1 MQSQHD
7 VCYRQ
12 LMSGDLVCR
21 LLVLSNMPYCETLRG
36 IMKKTSITL
45 LGMAVVL
52 ALSACQNGVMTTP
65 FGDYGVKSRD
75 GNRVTIGFINKKAPQ
90 FGSNTKTVAKAGK
103 PKIVMPKGFQGH
115 WVTTDNSKNSAKA
128 CKDDYLSDD
137 AVNLNIDANNNYM
150 SLTFYEEGGDAHW
163 LNMQQISETQVA
175 GAVSYLFQGQG
186 DENPQPEAIAVRMTL
201 KNGGK
206 QLAVHNWDEENKTS
220 LYVLCSR
227 TPQVYQ

>member
-1 MQSQHD
+1 
-7 VCYRQ
+7 
-12 LMSGDLVCR
+12 MSGDLVCR

-45 LGMAVVL
+45 LGLAAIL
-52 ALSACQNGVMTTP
+52 ALSGCQNGVLATP

-75 GNRVTIGFINKKAPQ
+75 GGRVTIGFINKKTPQ
-90 FGSNTKTVAKAGK
+90 LGSNAKTVAKAAK

-115 WVTTDNSKNSAKA
+115 WVTTDYSKNSAKA

-175 GAVSYLFQGQG
+175 GTVSYLFQGQG

>member
-1 MQSQHD
+1 
-7 VCYRQ
+7 
-12 LMSGDLVCR
+12 
-21 LLVLSNMPYCETLRG
+21 
-36 IMKKTSITL
+36 
-45 LGMAVVL
+45 
-52 ALSACQNGVMTTP
+52 
-65 FGDYGVKSRD
+65 
-75 GNRVTIGFINKKAPQ
+75 
-90 FGSNTKTVAKAGK
+90 
-103 PKIVMPKGFQGH
+103 MPKGFQGH

-137 AVNLNIDANNNYM
+137 AVNLNIDANHNYM

-175 GAVSYLFQGQG
+175 GTVSYLFQGQG

>member
-90 FGSNTKTVAKAGK
+90 LGSNTKTVAKAGK

-175 GAVSYLFQGQG
+175 GTVSYLFQGQG

-206 QLAVHNWDEENKTS
+206 QLAVHNWYEENKTS

>member
-1 MQSQHD
+1 
-7 VCYRQ
+7 
-12 LMSGDLVCR
+12 MSGDLVCR

-128 CKDDYLSDD
+128 CKDDY
-137 AVNLNIDANNNYM
+137 
-150 SLTFYEEGGDAHW
+150 
-163 LNMQQISETQVA
+163 
-175 GAVSYLFQGQG
+175 
-186 DENPQPEAIAVRMTL
+186 
-201 KNGGK
+201 
-206 QLAVHNWDEENKTS
+206 
-220 LYVLCSR
+220 
-227 TPQVYQ
+227 

>member
-7 VCYRQ
+7 VRYRRH
-12 LMSGDLVCR
+12 MGGDLVCR

-175 GAVSYLFQGQG
+175 GTVSYLFQGQG

>member
-75 GNRVTIGFINKKAPQ
+75 GNRVTIGFINKTAPQ

-115 WVTTDNSKNSAKA
+115 WVTTDNSKNSAQA

-175 GAVSYLFQGQG
+175 GTVSYLFQGQG

>member
-75 GNRVTIGFINKKAPQ
+75 GNRVTIGFINKKTPQ
-90 FGSNTKTVAKAGK
+90 FDSNAKTVAKAAK

-175 GAVSYLFQGQG
+175 GTVSYLFQGQG

>member
-1 MQSQHD
+1 MK
-7 VCYRQ
+7 
-12 LMSGDLVCR
+12 
-21 LLVLSNMPYCETLRG
+21 NKT
-36 IMKKTSITL
+36 IMMMGL
-45 LGMAVVL
+45 AAVL
-52 ALSACQNGVMTTP
+52 ALSACQNGVVATP

-75 GNRVTIGFINKKAPQ
+75 GNRVTIGFINKKTPQ
-90 FGSNTKTVAKAGK
+90 FGGNAKAQTQAGK

-115 WVTTDNSKNSAKA
+115 WVTTTYSKKPAQA

-175 GAVSYLFQGQG
+175 GTVSYLFQGQG
-186 DENPQPEAIAVRMTL
+186 DENPQPETIAVRMTL

>member
-175 GAVSYLFQGQG
+175 GTVSYLFQGQG

>member
-7 VCYRQ
+7 VCDRPH
-12 LMSGDLVCR
+12 LVDDLVCH
-21 LLVLSNMPYCETLRG
+21 LLVLTDLTVWPTLREN
-36 IMKKTSITL
+36 MKNTSIVL
-45 LGMAVVL
+45 VGMTAIL
-52 ALSACQNGVMTTP
+52 ALSGCQNGVMATP

-75 GNRVTIGFINKKAPQ
+75 GNRVTIGFINKKTPQ
-90 FGSNTKTVAKAGK
+90 LGGNAKAQNQTAK

-115 WVTTDNSKNSAKA
+115 WVATTYSKNSAKA

-137 AVNLNIDANNNYM
+137 AVHLSIDVNHNRMGLNY
-150 SLTFYEEGGDAHW
+150 YEEGGDAHW

-175 GAVSYLFQGQG
+175 GTVSYLFEGQG

-206 QLAVHNWDEENKTS
+206 QLAVHNWGERNKT
-220 LYVLCSR
+220 LVYVLCSR
-227 TPQVYQ
+227 TF

>member
-7 VCYRQ
+7 VRYRRH
-12 LMSGDLVCR
+12 MGGDLVCR
-21 LLVLSNMPYCETLRG
+21 LLVLSTMPYCETLRG

-175 GAVSYLFQGQG
+175 GTVSYLFQGQG

>member
-1 MQSQHD
+1 MQSKHD

-175 GAVSYLFQGQG
+175 GTVSYLFQGQG

>member
-175 GAVSYLFQGQG
+175 GTVSYLFQGQG
-186 DENPQPEAIAVRMTL
+186 DENPQPEAIAVRMTV
-201 KNGGK
+201 KYGGK

>member
-7 VCYRQ
+7 VRYRRH
-12 LMSGDLVCR
+12 MGGDLVCR
-21 LLVLSNMPYCETLRG
+21 LLVLSNTSYCGTLRG
-36 IMKKTSITL
+36 IMKKASITL
-45 LGMAVVL
+45 LGL
-52 ALSACQNGVMTTP
+52 ATILTMSGCQNGVVATP

-75 GNRVTIGFINKKAPQ
+75 GNRVTIGFINKKTPQ
-90 FGSNTKTVAKAGK
+90 LGGNAKAQNQTAK

-115 WVTTDNSKNSAKA
+115 WVATTYSKNSAKA

-137 AVNLNIDANNNYM
+137 AVHLSIDVNHNRMGLNY
-150 SLTFYEEGGDAHW
+150 YEEGGDAHW

-175 GAVSYLFQGQG
+175 GTVSYLFEGQG

-206 QLAVHNWDEENKTS
+206 QLAVHNWGERNKT
-220 LYVLCSR
+220 LVYVLCSR
-227 TPQVYQ
+227 TP

>member
-7 VCYRQ
+7 VCYSQ

-75 GNRVTIGFINKKAPQ
+75 GNHVTIGFINKKTPQ
-90 FGSNTKTVAKAGK
+90 FGGNAKAQTQAGK
-103 PKIVMPKGFQGH
+103 PKIVMPEGFNGY
-115 WVTTDNSKNSAKA
+115 WVTTTYSKNPAKA
-128 CKDDYLSDD
+128 CKDNYLSDD
-137 AVNLNIDANNNYM
+137 AVHLTIDANNNRM
-150 SLTFYEEGGDAHW
+150 SLNFYEEGGGAHW

-175 GAVSYLFQGQG
+175 GTVSYLFQGQG

>member
-1 MQSQHD
+1 
-7 VCYRQ
+7 
-12 LMSGDLVCR
+12 
-21 LLVLSNMPYCETLRG
+21 
-36 IMKKTSITL
+36 MKKTFITL
-45 LGMAVVL
+45 LGLAAVL
-52 ALSACQNGVMTTP
+52 TMSGCQNGVVATP

-75 GNRVTIGFINKKAPQ
+75 GNRVTIGFINKKTPQ
-90 FGSNTKTVAKAGK
+90 LGGNAKAQNQTAK

-175 GAVSYLFQGQG
+175 GTVSYLFQGQG

-227 TPQVYQ
+227 TPQIYQ

>member
-21 LLVLSNMPYCETLRG
+21 LLVSSNTSYCGTLRG

-175 GAVSYLFQGQG
+175 GTVSYLFQGQG

>member
-1 MQSQHD
+1 MQNQHD
-7 VCYRQ
+7 VRYRRR
-12 LMSGDLVCR
+12 MGGDLVCR

-175 GAVSYLFQGQG
+175 GTVSYLFQGQG

>member
-137 AVNLNIDANNNYM
+137 AVTLNIDANNNYM

-175 GAVSYLFQGQG
+175 GTVSYLFQGQG

>member
-175 GAVSYLFQGQG
+175 GTVSYLFQGQG

-201 KNGGK
+201 NNGGK

>member
-175 GAVSYLFQGQG
+175 GTVSYLFQGQG

-206 QLAVHNWDEENKTS
+206 QLAVHNWGERNKT
-220 LYVLCSR
+220 LVYVLCSR
-227 TPQVYQ
+227 TP

>member
-7 VCYRQ
+7 VCDRPH
-12 LMSGDLVCR
+12 LVDDLVCH
-21 LLVLSNMPYCETLRG
+21 LLVLTDLTVWPTLREN
-36 IMKKTSITL
+36 MKNTSIVL
-45 LGMAVVL
+45 VGMTAIL
-52 ALSACQNGVMTTP
+52 ALSGCQNGVMATP

-75 GNRVTIGFINKKAPQ
+75 GNHVTIGFINKKTPQ
-90 FGSNTKTVAKAGK
+90 LAGNAKAVAKAGK

-175 GAVSYLFQGQG
+175 GTVSYLFEGQG

-206 QLAVHNWDEENKTS
+206 QLAVHNWGERNKT
-220 LYVLCSR
+220 LVYVLCSR
-227 TPQVYQ
+227 TF

>member
-75 GNRVTIGFINKKAPQ
+75 GNRVTIGFINKTAPQ

-175 GAVSYLFQGQG
+175 GTVSYLFQGQG

>member
-103 PKIVMPKGFQGH
+103 PKIVMPEGFNGY
-115 WVTTDNSKNSAKA
+115 WVAADNL
-128 CKDDYLSDD
+128 KDRG
-137 AVNLNIDANNNYM
+137 AVCRGTYIGDSGAHLNIDAKNNAID
-150 SLTFYEEGGDAHW
+150 LGFYEEGALIYW
-163 LNMQQISETQVA
+163 TRMQQHDLKR
-175 GAVSYLFQGQG
+175 VSGQINYLYQGQG
-186 DENPQPEAIAVRMTL
+186 DGEVEPMLINISMQLINNGKELVAKNLVGENQTTTFLRCH
-201 KNGGK
+201 KK
-206 QLAVHNWDEENKTS
+206 Q
-220 LYVLCSR
+220 
-227 TPQVYQ
+227 

>member
-115 WVTTDNSKNSAKA
+115 WVTTDNSKNSAQA

-175 GAVSYLFQGQG
+175 GTVSYLFQGQG

>member
-36 IMKKTSITL
+36 IMKKTSIPL

-75 GNRVTIGFINKKAPQ
+75 GNRVTQGFINKKAPQ

-175 GAVSYLFQGQG
+175 GTVSYLFQGQG

>member
-7 VCYRQ
+7 VRYR
-12 LMSGDLVCR
+12 LYMGGDLVCR

-175 GAVSYLFQGQG
+175 GTVSYLFQGQG

>member
-175 GAVSYLFQGQG
+175 GTVSYLFQGQG

-227 TPQVYQ
+227 TPQIYQ

>member
-1 MQSQHD
+1 
-7 VCYRQ
+7 
-12 LMSGDLVCR
+12 
-21 LLVLSNMPYCETLRG
+21 
-36 IMKKTSITL
+36 
-45 LGMAVVL
+45 MAAVL
-52 ALSACQNGVMTTP
+52 ALSGCQNGVVATP

-75 GNRVTIGFINKKAPQ
+75 GNRVTIGFINKKTPQ
-90 FGSNTKTVAKAGK
+90 LGGNAKAQTQLAK

-137 AVNLNIDANNNYM
+137 AVHLSIDVNHNRMGLNY
-150 SLTFYEEGGDAHW
+150 YEEGGDAHW

-175 GAVSYLFQGQG
+175 GTVSYLFQGQG